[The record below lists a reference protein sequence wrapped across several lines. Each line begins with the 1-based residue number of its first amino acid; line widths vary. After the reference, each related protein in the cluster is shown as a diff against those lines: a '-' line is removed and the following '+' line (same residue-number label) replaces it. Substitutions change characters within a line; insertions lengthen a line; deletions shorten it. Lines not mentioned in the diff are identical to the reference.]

1 MDRKEREL
9 EQPSLHNQQREQR
22 STHLPQLR
30 QMNLQRL
37 HVILK
42 SQRDHSIKDIL
53 SSNCLPLLQLT
64 FLRRLGGDEADELRD
79 AFLDCLLRVFRD
91 FGGRWDRI
99 FHYARDIGYLTYH
112 IVHIIRTKHEME
124 SKVVEQ
130 RRVEIE

>member
-1 MDRKEREL
+1 MDREEL
-9 EQPSLHNQQREQR
+9 KLGKPTLHNQQKELR
-22 STHLPQLR
+22 STHLSQLR

-79 AFLDCLLRVFRD
+79 AFLNRLLRVFRD
-91 FGGRWDRI
+91 FGGRWDRV
-99 FHYARDIGYLTYH
+99 FHYARDIGYLT
-112 IVHIIRTKHEME
+112 
-124 SKVVEQ
+124 
-130 RRVEIE
+130 